1 MTNDKKKVRAAEAST
16 KGGGNPSTREQNTQ
30 GKGSGA
36 VKGGK
41 RLRDARSDNPPTAT
55 KKGIRGVP
63 GSKNDSRRCKAK
75 ANRTGERCK
84 RAAIKG
90 GTVCTTHGGRAPQVV
105 KSARERL
112 LALVDPAFAV
122 LLKILTDPNADDS
135 VKVRAAIAT
144 LDRTGYGANQTVTLE
159 VSEFNAATDAMLSGM
174 IDANGTLPVSRD
186 MSSLPHDGGG
196 ERPTVNIQKDS
207 DFDWPDVIDGEVIED
222 ESTDNRDRDRDQ
234 FTEPSIPVSERTGP
248 AKSSPYAAS
257 NGRHPIWGDD
267 GVRPSSGASEY
278 DPTPSGPYEPG
289 PPTYE
294 ERLARDLQD
303 GLPPRNQRRQ
313 R

>member
-1 MTNDKKKVRAAEAST
+1 MTKKIAKKKSASVVE
-16 KGGGNPSTREQNTQ
+16 GSMQGVDDPSTHEQNTQ

-36 VKGGK
+36 VK
-41 RLRDARSDNPPTAT
+41 RPPDARSDPPP

-112 LALVDPAFAV
+112 LALVDPALAT
-122 LLKILTDPNADDS
+122 LHKILTDPNADDS
-135 VKVRAAIAT
+135 IKVRAAIAA
-144 LDRTGYGANQTVTLE
+144 LDRTGMGPGQTVTLQT
-159 VSEFNAATDAMLSGM
+159 SKWDDATDALLSDM
-174 IDANGTLPVSRD
+174 IDANNGTLPVDRD
-186 MSSLPHDGGG
+186 TSPVPSVGGG
-196 ERPTVNIQKDS
+196 ERPTVNIQRDA

-222 ESTDNRDRDRDQ
+222 ESTDNRDQ
-234 FTEPSIPVSERTGP
+234 FAEPSIPVSERTGP
-248 AKSSPYAAS
+248 AKPSAYATN

-267 GVRPSSGASEY
+267 GVKPNSGASEF

-289 PPTYE
+289 LPTYE
-294 ERLARDLQD
+294 ERLVRDLQE

>member
-1 MTNDKKKVRAAEAST
+1 MSKAKKKSVASAAEVAEGST

-41 RLRDARSDNPPTAT
+41 RPRDTRSDNPPTAT

-75 ANRTGERCK
+75 AHRTGERCK

-112 LALVDPAFAV
+112 MALVDPAFAV

-135 VKVRAAIAT
+135 VKVRAALGA
-144 LDRTGYGANQTVTLE
+144 LDRAGYGPGQTVTLQT
-159 VSEFNAATDAMLSGM
+159 SKWDDATDALLNGM
-174 IDANGTLPVSRD
+174 IEANGTLPVSRD
-186 MSSLPHDGGG
+186 LSSIPSGGGG
-196 ERPTVNIQKDS
+196 ERPTVNIQRDAE
-207 DFDWPDVIDGEVIED
+207 FDWPDVIDGEIVED
-222 ESTDNRDRDRDQ
+222 DSTDNRDQ

-248 AKSSPYAAS
+248 AKSSAYATS
-257 NGRHPIWGDD
+257 NGSPIWGDD
-267 GVRPSSGASEY
+267 GLAPVSGASEY

-289 PPTYE
+289 LPTYE
-294 ERLARDLQD
+294 ERLVRDLQE